1 MTPPYVLAIDVGTG
15 GAKVALVSTR
25 GELVAPQ
32 AEPVGLELL
41 PAGGAEQNPEEWWA
55 AIVTATRRVLA
66 DGATPGSAVAAV
78 SCTTQWSGTVAVDS
92 NQRPLGNAI
101 IWMDHRGA
109 PYVAELIGGPVRFQG
124 YDPRK
129 VARWIRLTGGAPNKS
144 GKDPIGHILFLRN
157 ERPEVYRS
165 VATFLEPKDY
175 INLRLT
181 GRAAASF
188 DSIALHWLTDNRDP
202 TAVRYEPRLLELVG
216 LDRRRLPPLLPATDV
231 LGGLRPESADALG
244 LPEGTPVITGTP
256 DVHSAAIGAGTVH
269 DLATHLYI
277 GTSSWLSCHVPYKK
291 TDLIH
296 NIAALP
302 AAVPGRYLIANEQE
316 TAGACLDWLAGM
328 LFPDVARSDLYE
340 TMAATARRA
349 PPGSG
354 GVVFTPWLYGERTP
368 VEESTLRA
376 GFFNQSLETGREHMV
391 RAVYEGVAYN
401 SRWLHETVERF
412 TKARLD
418 PITMVGG
425 GATSSVWP
433 QIYADV
439 LGRTIRQAADPVWVN
454 VRGAGLLALAALGH
468 IAWSEIGDLV
478 PIARTF
484 QPDPTQRTLHERG
497 YAAFRAIYKANSRLY
512 GTLNRAGL

>member
-1 MTPPYVLAIDVGTG
+1 MTPPFVLAIDVGTG
-15 GAKVALVSTR
+15 GAKVALVSAR
-25 GELVAPQ
+25 GELVAPE

-41 PAGGAEQNPEEWWA
+41 PAGGAEQDPEEWWA
-55 AIVTATRRVLA
+55 AIVAAARRVLKN
-66 DGATPGSAVAAV
+66 GASPGAEVAAV

-92 NQRPLGNAI
+92 SHRALGNAI

-165 VATFLEPKDY
+165 AATFLEPKDY
-175 INLRLT
+175 LNLRLT

-202 TAVRYEPRLLELVG
+202 TAVRYEPTLLELVG
-216 LDRRRLPPLLPATDV
+216 LDRTRLPPLMPATEV
-231 LGGLRPESADALG
+231 LAGLRPEAADALG
-244 LPEGTPVITGTP
+244 LPAGTPVLAGAP
-256 DVHSAAIGAGTVH
+256 DVHSAAIGAGTVN
-269 DLATHLYI
+269 DLAAHLYI

-291 TDLIH
+291 TDLVH
-296 NIAALP
+296 NIATVP

-316 TAGACLDWLAGM
+316 TAGGCLDWLADA
-328 LFPDVARSDLYE
+328 LFPDVSPSDVYE
-340 TMAATARRA
+340 TMSATARRA

-354 GVVFTPWLYGERTP
+354 GVIFTPWLYGERTP
-368 VEESTLRA
+368 VEDSTLRA
-376 GFFNQSLETGREHMV
+376 GFFNQSLGTGREHMV
-391 RAVYEGVAYN
+391 RAVFEGVAYN

-433 QIYADV
+433 QIFADV

-454 VRGAGLLALAALGH
+454 VRGAGLLALAGLGH
-468 IAWSEIGDLV
+468 IEWSEIEDLV

-484 QPDPTQRTLHERG
+484 RPDPGQRALHDRG
-497 YAAFRAIYKANSRLY
+497 YAAFRAIHKTNHRLY
-512 GTLNRAGL
+512 RTLNRTGR